1 MTQSNVEELTNKGN
15 VLVIGNSGVGKSTLI
30 NAVLGED
37 MITTGFGSEG
47 TTKEL
52 KLYENGELP
61 FRLIDTVGFE
71 PSFMKRHQ
79 AIHSIRKWT
88 QQGASGKD
96 VNRQINVIWFCV
108 DGTAAKLFP
117 ETVDSLS
124 QATRTWPHVPII
136 VVITKSYSTP
146 DREKNIDMVQHA
158 FSSQKH
164 PKNLR
169 QIIPVV
175 AQLFTVNE
183 NAYAAP
189 DGITELIDAT
199 HELLPEGY
207 QAAQQDISQYKL
219 YRRRAMSQS
228 IVFGAAFSG
237 ANVGAVPLPLPDGLI
252 LAPIEIGEVKT
263 ISKIYGID
271 DDEDS
276 REFLETIVT
285 AGTVG
290 LAAKTALSALK
301 AIPGVNIGAAAL
313 NAIVAGSMVAA
324 LGEGAVYAFEQVYLG
339 NKSIDDIDWLKT
351 FLDSKLSNDFI
362 TTVQQTT
369 SEASKNTSPQEVLTA
384 IIHKLFA
391 SDK

>member
-1 MTQSNVEELTNKGN
+1 MQSNVQELANKGN

-30 NAVLGED
+30 NAVLGENL
-37 MITTGFGSEG
+37 ITTGFGSEG

-52 KLYENGELP
+52 KLYENDALP

-71 PSFMKRHQ
+71 PSFIRRLQ
-79 AIHSIRKWT
+79 AIHSIQKWT
-88 QQGASGKD
+88 RQGANGED
-96 VNRQINVIWFCV
+96 VNKQINVIWFCV

-117 ETVDSLS
+117 QTIDSLS
-124 QATRTWPHVPII
+124 QATRIWPHVPVL
-136 VVITKSYSTP
+136 VVITKSYSIP
-146 DREKNIDMVQHA
+146 DREKNIDMVRRA

-164 PKNLR
+164 QKNLR

-199 HELLPEGY
+199 HNLLPEGF

-219 YRRRAMSQS
+219 AMKRAMSQS
-228 IVFGAAFSG
+228 IVFGAAISG
-237 ANVGAVPLPLPDGLI
+237 TAVGAVPLPIPDALI
-252 LAPIEIGEVKT
+252 LGPVELGEVT
-263 ISKIYGID
+263 AISKIYGIG
-271 DDEDS
+271 DDEES
-276 REFLETIVT
+276 RQYLETIVA
-285 AGTVG
+285 AGTVS
-290 LAAKTALSALK
+290 LAAKNALNALK

-313 NAIVAGSMVAA
+313 NAIVAGSIVAA
-324 LGEGAVYAFEQVYLG
+324 LGEGATYAFEQVYLG

-351 FLDSKLSNDFI
+351 FMDSKLSNDFI
-362 TTVQQTT
+362 MMVQQTII
-369 SEASKNTSPQEVLTA
+369 EVSKNADPKEVLTV
-384 IIHKLFA
+384 IIQKLFA